1 MRYSYEFKRKAIE
14 LFYQGEWPKTPAG
27 VSTHTFHNQ
36 IREWVKLEQ
45 FHGPDINKSRG
56 TNKPWSPKEKYELVC
71 QVLSGQGLRAVA
83 IVAGI
88 NSGQLYQWVHKYKT
102 LGYNGLINKP
112 KRRPSKDS
120 KMKVP
125 KNILP
130 RKLNESEYEELIC
143 LRAENAYIK
152 AENKVIKRDCLKR
165 RKRGCATQGKKAA
178 IIKMLR
184 QQGYQLKHLLKA
196 MLMFKSTYY
205 FELTKVDL
213 VDKKTH
219 N

>member
-1 MRYSYEFKRKAIE
+1 MYPLYWTTSKGGIFMRYSYEFKRKAIE

-102 LGYNGLINKP
+102 LGYNGLMNKP
-112 KRRPSKDS
+112 KGRPPKDC
-120 KMKVP
+120 KMKYLRLSHLENSKRVNMRNSFAYEL
-125 KNILP
+125 KLLIL
-130 RKLNESEYEELIC
+130 
-143 LRAENAYIK
+143 K
-152 AENKVIKRDCLKR
+152 AENEVIKKR
-165 RKRGCATQGKKAA
+165 
-178 IIKMLR
+178 LP
-184 QQGYQLKHLLKA
+184 
-196 MLMFKSTYY
+196 
-205 FELTKVDL
+205 
-213 VDKKTH
+213 
-219 N
+219 